1 LSCEGI
7 TIMARQHDDV
17 KTSVTSRFPTN
28 SRLPAPEVRPLPE
41 APSST
46 WRIIGPGVI
55 AAGVGLASG
64 EFILF
69 PYIASQVGLVF
80 VWAALI
86 GLATQYFLNME
97 IERYTLATGETAL
110 TGFSR
115 FWRHWGLVFAILTVL
130 ANLWPGWATSSATL
144 VTYLWGGSVTWIAVG
159 MLVAIGLILT
169 LAPVVYV
176 ALERAEMLKVAA
188 VLVLL
193 IVGAVVAITA
203 DAWADVPDIV
213 TQASVPIDPLGLAF
227 LMGALA
233 FAGAGGGQ
241 NLVQSNWIRDK
252 GFGMGKYVPRIK
264 SPVTGKPEAA
274 PSTGFIFEPTDE
286 HMSRWRAW
294 WRFAN
299 REQLYTFVLITF
311 ISILFTSLLA
321 YSTVY
326 GREDLPKDIGFLQIE
341 GQVLKDTVGAW
352 FGTLFWLIGAIA
364 LFAAALG
371 IVDYT
376 ARLVADVLKTA
387 YVKQAK
393 ESTLYFGVVWVLVLV
408 GCVIVLSGLTQPLI
422 LLVISACV
430 GGLMM
435 FIYSG
440 LLILL
445 NRKVLPGPIRIR
457 AGRTAVL
464 GWSVALFGVLSVLT
478 IIEQVRKLF
487 E

>member
-1 LSCEGI
+1 M
-7 TIMARQHDDV
+7 TRQHDDV
-17 KTSVTSRFPTN
+17 TTSVTSRFPTGN
-28 SRLPAPEVRPLPE
+28 HLPAPEVRLLPE
-41 APSST
+41 PPTST

-80 VWAALI
+80 VWAALV
-86 GLATQYFLNME
+86 GLATQFFLNME

-144 VTYLWGGSVTWIAVG
+144 VTYLWGGDVTWISVG
-159 MLVAIGLILT
+159 MLAAIGLILT

-188 VLVLL
+188 VVVLL
-193 IVGAVVAITA
+193 IVGAIVAISA
-203 DAWADVPDIV
+203 EAWADVPRIV
-213 TQASVPIDPLGLAF
+213 THASVPINPLGLAF

-252 GFGMGKYVPRIK
+252 GFGMGRYVPRIT

-286 HMSRWRAW
+286 NMSRWRSW

-311 ISILFTSLLA
+311 VSILFTSLLA

-326 GREDLPKDIGFLQIE
+326 GRADLPKDIGFLQIE
-341 GQVLKDTVGAW
+341 GQVLKETVGVW
-352 FGTLFWLIGAIA
+352 FGTLFWVIGAFA

-408 GCVIVLSGLTQPLI
+408 GCVIVLAGFAQPLI

-445 NRKVLPGPIRIR
+445 NRRVLPKAIGIRG
-457 AGRTAVL
+457 GRTAVL
-464 GWSVALFGVLSVLT
+464 AWSVVLFGVLSILT
-478 IIEQVRKLF
+478 IIEQARKLLGD
-487 E
+487 